1 MKLYNARADRIAE
14 RQRCYMGMDAKL
26 SSWEELDKSLSADD
40 VRGGFAAPSGR
51 GWHLMSPRTPQ
62 HLQRGNPWQR
72 TLPTKARHSTPS
84 PRKRSNSYRFIRFI
98 RDS

>member
-1 MKLYNARADRIAE
+1 MNLYNARADRIAE
-14 RQRCYMGMDAKL
+14 RQRCYMGMEAKL

-62 HLQRGNPWQR
+62 HLQRGN
-72 TLPTKARHSTPS
+72 A
-84 PRKRSNSYRFIRFI
+84 
-98 RDS
+98 